1 MGEEVTAGRCP
12 LFGEYLQARTCV
24 CMLGVCSKSHRVRG
38 LRGPGRCTSEAGR
51 CLRPQDVWEL
61 LWSRELMP
69 RGKRDIT
76 QFPSNAPL

>member
-1 MGEEVTAGRCP
+1 MHARCLQQKSQSPGPAG
-12 LFGEYLQARTCV
+12 A
-24 CMLGVCSKSHRVRG
+24 
-38 LRGPGRCTSEAGR
+38 GRCTSEAGR